1 VPVGHAPPRPVRVD
15 HGLTR
20 PDPRFVTHLIAIAEL
35 SPQTR
40 LLRRA
45 TPETAQA
52 AYRSAANQDHV
63 PAASGIRTRQV
74 A

>member
-1 VPVGHAPPRPVRVD
+1 MA
-15 HGLTR
+15 
-20 PDPRFVTHLIAIAEL
+20 AL

-45 TPETAQA
+45 APRTAQA
-52 AYRSAANQDHV
+52 AYQSAANQNRG
-63 PAASGIRTRQV
+63 PLPPGIRTRQV